1 MNFSVLMSVYVRE
14 KPHHLEQALDSLLAQ
29 TVQPSEVV
37 IVEDGPLTEA
47 LHAVIAAFK
56 QRFPTTVSVVLLRN
70 LGLGLALNHG
80 LKQCRFPIIARMDS
94 DDIAMPLR
102 FEKQLA
108 VLQNHEEI
116 DFVGSWIDEFF
127 GSTDNVISVRKV
139 PEKQQD
145 ILHFAHYRNPMNH
158 PTVMFRKA
166 VVEAVHGYCDVQFFE
181 DYDLWARALQ
191 AGCCFYNMQE
201 SLLWFR
207 LTDESFRRRG
217 GISYIKAEIRFQKR
231 LYRSGFINLFTF
243 LKNVMLR
250 LIVRLLP
257 NRMRRFIYVLSIRK

>member
-1 MNFSVLMSVYVRE
+1 MNFSVLMSVYMRE

-56 QRFPTTVSVVLLRN
+56 QRFPTTVSVVLPRN

-102 FEKQLA
+102 FEKQLEI
-108 VLQNHEEI
+108 LRTHKEI
-116 DFVGSWIDEFF
+116 DVVGSWIDEFF
-127 GSTDNVISVRKV
+127 GTKENIISTRKV
-139 PEKQQD
+139 PETHQE
-145 ILHFAHYRNPMNH
+145 ILHFARYRCPLNH
-158 PTVMFRKA
+158 PTVVFRK
-166 VVEAVHGYCDVQFFE
+166 EAIEKVGCYRKVRLE
-181 DYDLWARALQ
+181 DYDLWVRALQ
-191 AGCCFYNMQE
+191 SGAVFYNLQE

-207 LTDESFRRRG
+207 FSAEAFHRRG
-217 GISYIKAEIRFQKR
+217 GLNYAVKEIGFHYAMYKR
-231 LYRSGFINLFTF
+231 GFIGLSTF
-243 LKNVMLR
+243 VWNVVTR
-250 LIVRLLP
+250 LLVRLLP
-257 NRMRRFIYVLSIRK
+257 NGLRKKVYISRIHR